1 VASTDYLDH
10 LRGLRLFGACSD
22 KELEQIARLSDEIT
36 VATGINVIEQGSV
49 ARDAY
54 VIIAGT
60 AEVLVDDVV
69 VATLGPGQQ
78 FGEVALLD
86 GGPRTATIRALT
98 TMNLLVIQR
107 RAFMGLLDEQP
118 GLARRIMS
126 TMAGIIRDLES
137 SPHP

>member
-1 VASTDYLDH
+1 MASTDYLDH
-10 LRGLRLFGACSD
+10 LRGLRLFRACSD